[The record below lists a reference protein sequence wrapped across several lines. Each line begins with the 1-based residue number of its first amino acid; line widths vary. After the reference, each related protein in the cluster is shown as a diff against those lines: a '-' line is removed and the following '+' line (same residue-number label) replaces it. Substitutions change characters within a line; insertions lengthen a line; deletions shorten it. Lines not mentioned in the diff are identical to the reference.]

1 LFYAAPRLCFV
12 EGIATPFCPTCGKET
27 LADALFCN
35 YCGARVPTVDELKV
49 VEPPRDW
56 APTPPSQSYIP
67 ANVMQRRETGS
78 IGLGIIAGFLLLTLL
93 GFIPIVGALIAGL
106 VAGLIARG
114 AGRGAFAGF
123 IAGILGS
130 VVLTFLLTTFGGA
143 LGGILGG
150 LFGGLVGGIFGGLIG
165 SIFILL
171 TLASA
176 IICLIGGLI
185 GGALRR
191 R

>member
-1 LFYAAPRLCFV
+1 MFYAAPCLCFV
-12 EGIATPFCPTCGKET
+12 EGIATPFCPRCGKET

-35 YCGARVPTVDELKV
+35 YCGARLPTVDELKV
-49 VEPPRDW
+49 VESPRGW

-67 ANVMQRRETGS
+67 ANVMQRRGS
-78 IGLGIIAGFLLLTLL
+78 IGLGVLAGFLLLTLL

-106 VAGLIARG
+106 VAGLVARG
-114 AGRGAFAGF
+114 AGRGALAGF

-130 VVLTFLLTTFGGA
+130 VVLTFLLTAFGGA

-171 TLASA
+171 TLGSA
-176 IICLIGGLI
+176 IVCLIGGLI

-191 R
+191 G